1 MYPVNPATT
10 AIATTTWLHYC
21 TPRRLGNTTNTTNNT
36 NTTTNNT
43 NTNTPRAR
51 MPRSN
56 TVGASTKIY
65 YYDTPFWRAE
75 ISRMALH
82 IGNVSCVQ
90 L

>member
-10 AIATTTWLHYC
+10 DTATTTWLHSC
-21 TPRRLGNTTNTTNNT
+21 SPRRLGNTTNTTN
-36 NTTTNNT
+36 
-43 NTNTPRAR
+43 TPGAR

-65 YYDTPFWRAE
+65 YYDTSFWRAE

-82 IGNVSCVQ
+82 IGNVSCVE

>member
-10 AIATTTWLHYC
+10 AIATTTWLHSC
-21 TPRRLGNTTNTTNNT
+21 SPRRLGNTTNTPSTA
-36 NTTTNNT
+36 
-43 NTNTPRAR
+43 PRAR

-75 ISRMALH
+75 ISRMALY

>member
-10 AIATTTWLHYC
+10 AIATTTWLHSC
-21 TPRRLGNTTNTTNNT
+21 SPRRLGNTNSNT
-36 NTTTNNT
+36 NTPSTA
-43 NTNTPRAR
+43 PRAR

>member
-10 AIATTTWLHYC
+10 AIATTTWLHSC
-21 TPRRLGNTTNTTNNT
+21 SPRRLGNT
-36 NTTTNNT
+36 NT
-43 NTNTPRAR
+43 NTNTPSTAPRAR

>member
-1 MYPVNPATT
+1 
-10 AIATTTWLHYC
+10 
-21 TPRRLGNTTNTTNNT
+21 
-36 NTTTNNT
+36 
-43 NTNTPRAR
+43 

>member
-10 AIATTTWLHYC
+10 AIATTTWLHSC
-21 TPRRLGNTTNTTNNT
+21 SPRCLGNTNNNT
-36 NTTTNNT
+36 NTT
-43 NTNTPRAR
+43 NTPSTAPGAR

-82 IGNVSCVQ
+82 IGNVSCVE

>member
-10 AIATTTWLHYC
+10 AIATTTWLHSC
-21 TPRRLGNTTNTTNNT
+21 STRRLGNTSNNTINTTI
-36 NTTTNNT
+36 
-43 NTNTPRAR
+43 NTPGAR